1 MGAGWTWIVPGEPAG
16 KDGGRSML
24 KNIVIDWLSPRY
36 WWSSSST
43 VFRWVTP
50 RLAMSKTRRTVS
62 SPASPGAVGT
72 TSLLSGT
79 LVFSS
84 LFWAS
89 SRRVPIMSSRSF
101 AREGRARIENTS
113 SIGRSAS
120 LGKGRSNKKRMH
132 RLPGHVQT
140 ACNRSFGDR
149 RLDGALAPPH
159 SGGSIGR
166 RHPALRRGH
175 RGML

>member
-1 MGAGWTWIVPGEPAG
+1 MI
-16 KDGGRSML
+16 
-24 KNIVIDWLSPRY
+24 NWLSPRY
-36 WWSSSST
+36 WRSSSST

-50 RLAMSKTRRTVS
+50 RLAMSKTGRTVS

-120 LGKGRSNKKRMH
+120 LGKGLSNKKRMH

-140 ACNRSFGDR
+140 ASNLSRGDGLLMERSHG
-149 RLDGALAPPH
+149 LVAGAAIGAGHLAPRLGNRDIRY
-159 SGGSIGR
+159 SGGEL
-166 RHPALRRGH
+166 AWL
-175 RGML
+175 L

>member
-1 MGAGWTWIVPGEPAG
+1 MGAGWTWIAPGEPAG

-50 RLAMSKTRRTVS
+50 RLAMSKTGRTVS

-101 AREGRARIENTS
+101 AREGRA
-113 SIGRSAS
+113 
-120 LGKGRSNKKRMH
+120 GK
-132 RLPGHVQT
+132 
-140 ACNRSFGDR
+140 DR
-149 RLDGALAPPH
+149 EYFLERNAL
-159 SGGSIGR
+159 SWREGG
-166 RHPALRRGH
+166 PALLTSTATASQAHLAWAFLGEH
-175 RGML
+175 LLVVFPVLGEECHSV